1 MRLNQVVAAAVA
13 VLAICCGASAAAG
26 NEAEPKIRI
35 VASVFPLQE
44 FARAVAG
51 EYGDV
56 SLLLPPG
63 AGVHTW
69 QPRASDIIRLSTAD
83 LFIYIGAGLEP
94 WLDDVL
100 RSLTSSRLRV
110 LVVMDS
116 LSLPGPE
123 KKEHEEDPHIWLDL
137 GIDRSIVSLLART
150 LGQIAPAQAI
160 FFAANAERYAEKLE
174 KIEEQFSTV
183 LSRCRQ
189 RTILLGGHAAFGYLA
204 ARYGLEQK
212 SLSGLSPDAEP
223 TPGRLMEAIKWAKQ
237 NGVRAVFREANANDK
252 MARLLA
258 KEIGAELLVLH
269 PGANL
274 SKKEWSSGLTFL
286 DIMAR
291 NLDNLKR
298 GLGCD

>member
-1 MRLNQVVAAAVA
+1 MRLTQVVAALA
-13 VLAICCGASAAAG
+13 VLVFCLGASASADI
-26 NEAEPKIRI
+26 EAEPKIKI
-35 VASVFPLQE
+35 VASIFPLQE

-51 EYGDV
+51 EYGDI

-94 WLDDVL
+94 WIDDVL
-100 RSLTSSRLRV
+100 KSLSSSRLRV

-116 LSLPGPE
+116 LPLTGPE
-123 KKEHEEDPHIWLDL
+123 NKEHEEDPHIWLDL
-137 GIDRSIVSLLART
+137 GIDRAIVSLLART
-150 LGQIAPAQAI
+150 LGQLAPAKAAA
-160 FFAANAERYAEKLE
+160 FAGNANRYAERLE
-174 KIEEQFSTV
+174 KIEEQFSSV

-204 ARYGLEQK
+204 ARYGLVQR

-223 TPGRLMEAIKWAKQ
+223 TPGRLTEAIEWAKK
-237 NGVRAVFREANANDK
+237 NGIRAVFREANANDK

-258 KEIGAELLVLH
+258 EEIGAELLVLH

-274 SKKEWSSGLTFL
+274 SKKEWTSGLTFL
-286 DIMAR
+286 DIMAH